1 MAAPTGNWNYT
12 DSMGMTHS
20 VDLAKNKVSIDGGEP
35 IKIAKLKAKG
45 SNMVETI
52 YQIPNETG
60 DDVKLCFKGK
70 YPVLACNGINVETGE
85 AYTPTKLPG
94 WIWVFYVLFIANWFL
109 FIGGA
114 IGGAANGGGALL
126 CSTIA
131 GNNKMKTVAK
141 VFACIGI
148 YVGFTI
154 VEAILAVAIVSASN

>member
-12 DSMGMTHS
+12 DSQGMSHS

-35 IKIAKLKAKG
+35 VKISKLKGKG
-45 SNMVETI
+45 SNMLETI

-60 DDVKLCFKGK
+60 DDVKMCFKGK
-70 YPVLACNGINVETGE
+70 APVLTCNGINVETGE

-94 WIWVFYVLFIANWFL
+94 WIWVFYVLYIVNWFL
-109 FIGGA
+109 IMGGA
-114 IGGAANGGGALL
+114 LGGAANAGGAFI

-131 GNNKMKTVAK
+131 ANTKMKTVAK
-141 VFACIGI
+141 VFACIGV

-154 VEAILAVAIVSASN
+154 VEVIIAVAISSALN